1 MKLSYNW
8 LKEYIDFDLD
18 PVKTAEILTDIGLE
32 VEGTE
37 HFESVRGGLEGVII
51 GEVKRAVPHPDAD
64 KLILTTVDIG
74 QSELLQI
81 VCGAPN
87 VREGQKVP
95 VAVEGTTL
103 YMGKEEI
110 KIKKTKIRGQFSE
123 GMICAE
129 DELGLGTDHE
139 GIMVLD
145 DKIPIGTPARD
156 YFDVYTDII
165 FDIGL
170 TPNRIDGASHYGA
183 ARDLAAF
190 LNFHL
195 KASLHKPDVSDFKPH
210 NRDYPVEVII
220 ENDEAC
226 PRYTGLTIS
235 GVQVKESPMWLQN
248 RLRSIGLN
256 PINNIVDITNF
267 VLFETG
273 QPLHAFDADKIK
285 GKKVIVKTLDA
296 GSLFTTLDEVQR
308 ELSGKDL
315 MICNEE
321 EGMCIAGVFGGLESG
336 VSSNTSNIFLESA
349 YFNPGYIRKTAKR
362 FGLNTDASFR
372 FERGADPEMTVY
384 ALKRAALIITE
395 IAGGKIS
402 SDIVDV
408 YPRVFEPAIVRINY
422 NHIERLI
429 GKYLKPE
436 VIKPILTLLEIKIVE
451 EMEDGLLLE
460 VPLYRVDVTREA
472 DVIEEILRI
481 YGYNNIEIHDEVKST
496 LSYFKKPD
504 KEKINNMIADLLS
517 NNSFNE
523 IMVNSLTP
531 SSYYKERKDY
541 PPERLVRLQ
550 NPLSSDL
557 NSLRQ
562 SMIFGGLDT
571 ISYNI
576 NRKNPDLKLYEFG
589 NCYFF
594 DKKASGDELLSPY
607 TENERLA
614 LYITGRQHEQSWNAQ
629 EKQTSFYY
637 LKAFVENI
645 LERLGFNIDKL
656 TIEKAD
662 AELYSDGVVYS
673 MNDHHIVDF
682 GVIHRKLL
690 TQFEIEQDVFFAD
703 FHWNNVLKI
712 IEHHKIT
719 YAELP
724 KFPEVKRDLALLL
737 DKNIRYKQVKE
748 VALQTEKNILK
759 QVSLFDVFEDE
770 KIGKGKKSYAVSFI
784 LQDKKRTLTDK
795 QIEQVMSRLI
805 KAFETKLGAKIR

>member
-1 MKLSYNW
+1 MKISYNW
-8 LKEYIDFDLD
+8 LREYIDFDLD

-32 VEGTE
+32 VEGIE
-37 HFESVRGGLEGVII
+37 QFESVRGGLEGVVI

-64 KLILTTVDIG
+64 KLILTSVDIG
-74 QSELLQI
+74 QPELLQI

-95 VAVEGTTL
+95 VALAGTTL
-103 YMGKEEI
+103 YMGEEEI
-110 KIKKTKIRGQFSE
+110 KIKKTKIRGEFSE

-129 DELGLGTDHE
+129 DELGLGTNHE

-145 DKIPIGTPARD
+145 EKIPVGTSARD
-156 YFDVYTDII
+156 YFEVYTDVVY
-165 FDIGL
+165 DIGL

-190 LNFHL
+190 LAFHQT
-195 KASLHKPDVSDFKPH
+195 ASLHKPDVSDFKPQ

-220 ENDEAC
+220 ENKEAC
-226 PRYTGLTIS
+226 PRYTGVTIS
-235 GVQVKESPMWLQN
+235 GVEVKESPMWLQN
-248 RLRSIGLN
+248 RLRSIGLH

-267 VLFETG
+267 ILFETG
-273 QPLHAFDADKIK
+273 QPLHAFDADRIK
-285 GKKVIVKTLDA
+285 GKKVIVRTLDE
-296 GSLFTTLDEVQR
+296 GSLFITLDEVQR
-308 ELSGKDL
+308 ELSSEDL

-321 EGMCIAGVFGGLESG
+321 EGMCIAGVFGGLDSG
-336 VSSNTSNIFLESA
+336 VTTRTKHLFLESA
-349 YFNPGYIRKTAKR
+349 YFDPGSIRKTAKR

-372 FERGADPEMTVY
+372 FERGTDPEMTIY
-384 ALKRAALIITE
+384 ALKRASLLISE

-408 YPRVFEPAIVRINY
+408 YPRIFDPPSVRIYYKN
-422 NHIERLI
+422 IERLI
-429 GKYLKPE
+429 GKRLEPE
-436 VIKPILTLLEIKIVE
+436 VVKPILTLLEIKILE
-451 EMEDGLLLE
+451 ETNDGLLLQ

-481 YGYNNIEIHDEVKST
+481 YGYNNIEIRDEVKST
-496 LSYFKKPD
+496 LSYFNKPD
-504 KEKINNMIADLLS
+504 KEKVCNMIADLLS
-517 NNSFNE
+517 HNGFNE

-531 SSYYKERKDY
+531 SSYYKERRDY
-541 PPERLVRLQ
+541 PLERSVMLH

-562 SMIFGGLDT
+562 SMVFGGLET

-594 DKKASGDELLSPY
+594 DKTASRNEPLTPY
-607 TENERLA
+607 TENEHLA
-614 LYITGRQHEQSWNAQ
+614 LYITGRKQEQTWNAQ
-629 EKQTSFYY
+629 EEQTSFYY
-637 LKAFVENI
+637 LKSFVENI
-645 LERLGFNIDKL
+645 LERLGLNSNKL
-656 TIEKAD
+656 DMEKAD
-662 AELYSDGVVYS
+662 AELFSDGVTYS
-673 MNDHHIVDF
+673 MNGDPVVDLGIISRTF
-682 GVIHRKLL
+682 LS
-690 TQFEIEQDVFFAD
+690 QFEIEQDVFFAD
-703 FHWNNVLKI
+703 FHWNTVLKM
-712 IEHHKIT
+712 IEHYKIT

-737 DKNIRYKQVKE
+737 DKNIQYKQVKE
-748 VALQTEKNILK
+748 VALQTEKQILK
-759 QVSLFDVFEDE
+759 KVSLFDVFEDE
-770 KIGKGKKSYAVSFI
+770 KIGKEKKSYAVSFI
-784 LQDKKRTLTDK
+784 LQDEKRTLTEK